1 MPMDNNLIYGHEINY
16 HRRPECG
23 RKTSDIEAADYI
35 VTRNNP
41 VYGHTIS
48 SSVGYLKADAHEGR
62 SGCPE
67 ADEDYEHNSGY
78 VGMDKNNA
86 ESGHAYEEIPDRIA
100 I

>member
-1 MPMDNNLIYGHEINY
+1 MPMDNNPIYGHEINY

-41 VYGHTIS
+41 VYGRTIS
-48 SSVGYLKADAHEGR
+48 SSVEIDDDSGYLKADAHEGR

-67 ADEDYEHNSGY
+67 YNSGY